1 MCEMDKDVEILAFR
15 KHPTLNVLFLEVSKT
30 DTITF
35 APGIIIGTFEG
46 GTGTSDIKSLLLS
59 VLSIFD
65 CGCISR
71 PYILLQEF
79 AGESGC
85 LMRLIY

>member
-1 MCEMDKDVEILAFR
+1 MGEMDKDEILAFR

-46 GTGTSDIKSLLLS
+46 GTGGDIKSLLLS

-85 LMRLIY
+85 PMRLIY

>member
-1 MCEMDKDVEILAFR
+1 MDKDEILAFR
-15 KHPTLNVLFLEVSKT
+15 KHPTLNVLFLKVSKT

-46 GTGTSDIKSLLLS
+46 DTGSDIKSLLLS

-65 CGCISR
+65 CGCTSR
-71 PYILLQEF
+71 LYILSQEF

>member
-1 MCEMDKDVEILAFR
+1 MGEMDKDEILAFR
-15 KHPTLNVLFLEVSKT
+15 KHSTLNVLFLKVSKT

-46 GTGTSDIKSLLLS
+46 DTGSDIKSLQLS

-65 CGCISR
+65 CGCTSR
-71 PYILLQEF
+71 LYILSQEF

>member
-1 MCEMDKDVEILAFR
+1 MGEMDKDEILAFR
-15 KHPTLNVLFLEVSKT
+15 KHPTLNVLFLKVSKT

-46 GTGTSDIKSLLLS
+46 DT

-65 CGCISR
+65 CGCTSR
-71 PYILLQEF
+71 LYMLSQEF